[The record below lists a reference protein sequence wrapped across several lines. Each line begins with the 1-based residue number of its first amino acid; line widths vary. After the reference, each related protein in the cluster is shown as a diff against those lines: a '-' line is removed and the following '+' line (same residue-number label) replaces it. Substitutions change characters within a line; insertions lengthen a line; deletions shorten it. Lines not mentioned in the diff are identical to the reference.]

1 MAKDRWR
8 NNRRPYTPKEVREKR
23 SGLRPSVAHLVEKLD
38 PESESFARTAAVLV
52 DMAAG
57 GIEIN
62 AAAIDIA
69 IKLAAQQQARDADT
83 IKANRE
89 LAPRPLRLWGEQ
101 DGRESIVYYIRR
113 GELIKIGTTT
123 NPKRRF
129 ESLMPDEILAWEPG
143 GTLEEALRHRQ
154 FRRLRQGLGEYFQI
168 APDLLKHC
176 KTLRTLHG
184 DPNADWP
191 TTASVGRGRHRR
203 ATLPSELPLPR
214 STELATAAQA
224 SRLLGISDSTI
235 RYWIASKAPG
245 RCRGR

>member
-1 MAKDRWR
+1 
-8 NNRRPYTPKEVREKR
+8 
-23 SGLRPSVAHLVEKLD
+23 
-38 PESESFARTAAVLV
+38 
-52 DMAAG
+52 
-57 GIEIN
+57 
-62 AAAIDIA
+62 
-69 IKLAAQQQARDADT
+69 
-83 IKANRE
+83 
-89 LAPRPLRLWGEQ
+89 
-101 DGRESIVYYIRR
+101 
-113 GELIKIGTTT
+113 
-123 NPKRRF
+123 
-129 ESLMPDEILAWEPG
+129 MPDEILAWEPG

-235 RYWIASKAPG
+235 RYWIASKRLVAVTTDERNRDLYFLDHIRHMADSRGARAP
-245 RCRGR
+245 RRDEAV